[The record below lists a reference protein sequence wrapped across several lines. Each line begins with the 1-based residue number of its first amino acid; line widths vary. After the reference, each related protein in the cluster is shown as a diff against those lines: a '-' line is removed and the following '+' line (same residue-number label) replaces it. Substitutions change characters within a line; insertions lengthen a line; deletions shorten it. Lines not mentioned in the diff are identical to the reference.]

1 VAKLSKILI
10 KIGLSFIAI
19 SVVMYL
25 VFFYPILIQEFKYLI
40 TPHKDKVQV
49 LIGENV
55 QKVKTPGPSQMIPAD
70 EEFSIIIPKIGANS
84 KVVANVNPYDPDIY
98 QRALTKGV
106 AHAEGTV
113 FPGQVG
119 NTFLFSH
126 SSSDFYRADRYN
138 AVFYL
143 LNKLT
148 KGDTFYLVYQKNV
161 YRYIVERTN
170 IVDPSEIEYLNGLAD
185 QKSGNT
191 ATLMTCWPA
200 GTNLK
205 RLVVVGRLVEQK

>member
-1 VAKLSKILI
+1 MGKLSKILI
-10 KIGLSFIAI
+10 RIGLFLIAV
-19 SVVMYL
+19 SVIMYI
-25 VFFYPILIQEFKYLI
+25 VFFYPVIVQEIKYLVL
-40 TPHKDKVQV
+40 PHKDKVQV
-49 LIGENV
+49 LTDGKL
-55 QKVKTPGPSQMIPAD
+55 QKDQKPGPSQMIPTD
-70 EEFSIIIPKIGANS
+70 EEFSILIPKIGANS

-113 FPGQVG
+113 FPGQIG

-126 SSSDFYRADRYN
+126 SSSDFYQADRYN

-161 YRYIVERTN
+161 YRYIVERTKIAN
-170 IVDPSEIEYLNGLAD
+170 FDEIEYLEGSTD
-185 QKSGNT
+185 QTNSST

-200 GTNLK
+200 GTSLK
-205 RLVVVGRLVEQK
+205 RFVVVGRLVSDK

>member
-1 VAKLSKILI
+1 MVKLSKILI
-10 KIGLSFIAI
+10 KMGLFLIAI

-25 VFFYPILIQEFKYLI
+25 VFFYPIIIQEVKYFVL
-40 TPHKDKVQV
+40 PHKDKIQV
-49 LIGENV
+49 LTSENA
-55 QKVKTPGPSQMIPAD
+55 QKDKTPGPSQMIPAD

-84 KVVANVNPYDPDIY
+84 KVISNVNPYDPNVY
-98 QRALTKGV
+98 QKALTKGV

-126 SSSDFYRADRYN
+126 SSTDFYQADRYN

-143 LNKLT
+143 LNKLST
-148 KGDTFYLVYQKNV
+148 GDTFYLVYQKNV

-170 IVDPSEIEYLNGLAD
+170 IVNSSEIEYLDGSAEQIN
-185 QKSGNT
+185 SST

-200 GTNLK
+200 GTSLK
-205 RLVVVGRLVEQK
+205 RFVVVGRLVADK